1 MDPVV
6 LVAHALEEHL
16 VVPTA
21 PTGANAMEVLEQTTK
36 AAQARDHRSMAE
48 TMADSITISG
58 AQVVAV
64 EDLAAQTDQ
73 ALDLSLTAVEDPR
86 GQDRVSHRADLA
98 LAEQT
103 STSGRDHNRET
114 GLEDRDSKEDD
125 LNLEE
130 HPSAVTKAETLHKDR
145 PTLDQ
150 AYQQDPKTMAAI
162 AVEFQKIVGAAALH
176 DPAAPISVIP
186 TVKVGTATVT
196 VIRAAM
202 GIGSEATAA
211 IETVVSV
218 ATVSVTERAVATV
231 IESAAR
237 GATVIVIAVTATETT
252 TVHLTVTDLSGLTGL
267 TETVAAVV
275 AAISPSLK
283 RTR

>member
-1 MDPVV
+1 MGPVA

-21 PTGANAMEVLEQTTK
+21 PIGANAMEVSEQTMK

-58 AQVVAV
+58 AQVVV
-64 EDLAAQTDQ
+64 EEDLVAQTDQ

-86 GQDRVSHRADLA
+86 GQDRASHLADLA

-103 STSGRDHNRET
+103 STSGRDHNKET
-114 GLEDRDSKEDD
+114 GLEGRDSKEDD

-130 HPSAVTKAETLHKDR
+130 HHSAVTKAETLHKVR

-150 AYQQDPKTMAAI
+150 AHQQDPKTMAAI
-162 AVEFQKIVGAAALH
+162 AVEIQRIVGAAALH
-176 DPAAPISVIP
+176 DQAALISAIP
-186 TVKVGTATVT
+186 TVKVATATVT
-196 VIRAAM
+196 VIRAVM
-202 GIGSEATAA
+202 GTESEATAA
-211 IETVVSV
+211 IETVGSV
-218 ATVSVTERAVATV
+218 ASVSVTERAVVTV

-252 TVHLTVTDLSGLTGL
+252 TVHLTVIDLSGLTGL
-267 TETVAAVV
+267 IETVAAVV
-275 AAISPSLK
+275 AARSPSLK